1 MPPARRV
8 VGGSFRIPRSV
19 LPATGRGKARL
30 ATQKSPRSG
39 AFKEGALRGPAQP
52 PSLHAN
58 TQRQGP
64 MVFWIQKVRSGSKTY
79 LLNPKQKL
87 LDSKATLGN
96 RTKNRTSN
104 RGAHAQECCTQCST
118 TCLSRRMPN
127 APCPYALSILPSSKM
142 RRALLA
148 VGSETGNRAREQVQ
162 RVAADGISQTHR
174 SSVAR

>member
-1 MPPARRV
+1 MALRPS
-8 VGGSFRIPRSV
+8 GSQHAPSRLS
-19 LPATGRGKARL
+19 TG

-58 TQRQGP
+58 TQRQGA
-64 MVFWIQKVRSGSKTY
+64 MVFMVQNVPFESKTKTPRFESY
-79 LLNPKQKL
+79 P
-87 LDSKATLGN
+87 GN

-127 APCPYALSILPSSKM
+127 APCPYTLSILPSSKM

-148 VGSETGNRAREQVQ
+148 VGSETGDRAREQVQ
-162 RVAADGISQTHR
+162 RVAAASIPQKHPR
-174 SSVAR
+174 LVARGRIGSGDGLLRW